1 LDRVARHQVLK
12 IESILPRNKMGLS
25 STTLG
30 NPAQAAPSSGTVAAP
45 TSHPEAKA
53 PISIWKAVAPVAI
66 AVVLALIPV
75 PSGLLPYAW
84 YFFSIFV
91 GVIVG
96 LVLEPLPGAA
106 IALLGITAVTALG
119 RFVLFSP
126 QQLLEAGFRPAN
138 AALTWALSGY
148 SNPTVWLIFGAF
160 ILAFAYEKTGLGHR
174 LALVIIR
181 RMGKSTLLLGY
192 GITLADTIL
201 APFIPSPA
209 ARSGGI
215 IYPIANDL
223 ALDYGSK
230 PNDAS
235 SRRVGSYLMW
245 VAIMTT
251 CVTSSLFL
259 TAASYNLLAAGFVEK
274 LAHVELR
281 WTDWFITAAPA
292 ILPLL
297 VLVPLLTYWLYPP
310 EVKKNAEVPK
320 WAAAQL
326 EKIGPL
332 SRREVILAGIV
343 VLSLVLW
350 VAGGAYVSA
359 ATVAGIAVSLLLIT
373 RVLTWNDIA
382 GHKRA
387 WTTFAWL
394 GALIALCDG
403 LNRVGFV
410 KWFADA
416 IASHMH
422 GLSPHFAM
430 VILLAL
436 FFVAHYLFASVD
448 AYTTAL
454 LPVILLTGASIPGIP
469 VKEFALLLCLEL
481 GIMGV
486 ITPFA
491 DAASPI
497 YANSGYLPPKDY
509 WRLGTIFGAFFLILF
524 LGIGVPW
531 ASLLWGK

>member
-1 LDRVARHQVLK
+1 
-12 IESILPRNKMGLS
+12 MGVPE
-25 STTLG
+25 TTITV
-30 NPAQAAPSSGTVAAP
+30 AQAASRENAKAP
-45 TSHPEAKA
+45 TSHPDAA
-53 PISIWKAVAPVAI
+53 ATSVWKALAPVAI
-66 AVVLALIPV
+66 AIVLAVLPV
-75 PSGLLPYAW
+75 PSGLAPHAW
-84 YFFSIFV
+84 YFFCIFV
-91 GVIVG
+91 GVIIG
-96 LVLEPLPGAA
+96 LILEPLPGAA
-106 IALLGITAVTALG
+106 IAIIGITLVTVLAP
-119 RFVLFSP
+119 FALFSP
-126 QQLLEAGFRPAN
+126 QQLAKPGFRPAS

-148 SNPTVWLIFGAF
+148 NNSTVWLIFGAF
-160 ILAFAYEKTGLGHR
+160 ILALAYSNTGLGHR
-174 LALVIIR
+174 IALVIIK

-192 GITLADTIL
+192 GIALADTIL
-201 APFIPSPA
+201 APFIPSPT

-215 IYPIANDL
+215 IYPIASDL
-223 ALDYGSK
+223 ALDFDSK
-230 PNDAS
+230 PNDVS

-259 TAASYNLLAAGFVEK
+259 TGASFNLLAAGFVEK

-297 VLVPLLTYWLYPP
+297 ILVPVLTYWLYPP
-310 EVKKNAEVPK
+310 EVKRKSEVSN

-326 EKIGPL
+326 EKIGRLTPN
-332 SRREVILAGIV
+332 EMILGAVV

-350 VAGGAYVSA
+350 VAGGAYVGA
-359 ATVAGIAVSLLLIT
+359 ATVALIAVCLLLIT
-373 RVLTWNDIA
+373 RVLTWNDIV

-387 WTTFAWL
+387 WTTLFWL

-410 KWFADA
+410 KWFADG
-416 IASHMH
+416 IAARMH
-422 GLSPHFAM
+422 GFSPHLAM
-430 VILLAL
+430 LILLVL

-454 LPVILLTGASIPGIP
+454 LPVILLTGAAIPGIP
-469 VKEFALLLCLEL
+469 VKEFALLLSMEL

-497 YANSGYLPPKDY
+497 YANSGYLPSKDY
-509 WRLGTIFGAFFLILF
+509 WRLGTIFGALFLTLF

>member
-1 LDRVARHQVLK
+1 
-12 IESILPRNKMGLS
+12 MGLS

-30 NPAQAAPSSGTVAAP
+30 NPTQAAAPSSGTVAAP
-45 TSHPEAKA
+45 SKHPEAGA
-53 PISIWKAVAPVAI
+53 AIPAWRALAPVAI
-66 AVVLALIPV
+66 IVILALLPV
-75 PSGLLPYAW
+75 PSGLAPYAW

-96 LVLEPLPGAA
+96 LILEPLPGAA
-106 IALLGITAVTALG
+106 IAVIGITLVTVLAP
-119 RFVLFSP
+119 FALFSP
-126 QQLLEAGFRPAN
+126 QQLAESGFRPAS
-138 AALTWALSGY
+138 AALAWALSGY
-148 SNPTVWLIFGAF
+148 SNSTVWLIFGAF
-160 ILAFAYEKTGLGHR
+160 ILALAYSNTGLGHR
-174 LALVIIR
+174 IALVIIK

-192 GITLADTIL
+192 GIALADTIL
-201 APFIPSPA
+201 APFIPSPT

-215 IYPIANDL
+215 IYPIASDL

-230 PNDAS
+230 PNDPSA
-235 SRRVGSYLMW
+235 RRVGSYLMW
-245 VAIMTT
+245 VAISTT

-259 TAASYNLLAAGFVEK
+259 TGASFNLLAAGLVEK
-274 LAHVELR
+274 LTQTDLR
-281 WTDWFITAAPA
+281 WTDWFSTAAPA
-292 ILPLL
+292 VIPLL
-297 VLVPLLTYWLYPP
+297 ILIPLLTYWLYPP
-310 EVKKNAEVPK
+310 EVKHSTDVST
-320 WAAAQL
+320 WAALQL
-326 EKIGPL
+326 EKIGRL
-332 SRREVILAGIV
+332 TRNEMILTGVV

-350 VAGGAYVSA
+350 VAGGAYVGA
-359 ATVAGIAVSLLLIT
+359 ATVAGIAVSLMLIT
-373 RVLTWNDIA
+373 GVLSWNDIA

-410 KWFADA
+410 RWFADG
-416 IASHMH
+416 IAGHMH
-422 GLSPHFAM
+422 GLSPHLAM
-430 VILLAL
+430 LILLVL
-436 FFVAHYLFASVD
+436 FFVAHYVFASVD

-454 LPVILLTGASIPGIP
+454 LPVILLTGAAIPGIP
-469 VKEFALLLCLEL
+469 VKEFALLLCMEL

-497 YANSGYLPPKDY
+497 YANSGYLPAKDY
-509 WRLGTIFGAFFLILF
+509 WRLGTTFGAIFLILF

>member
-1 LDRVARHQVLK
+1 MAVSNATINNVVQV
-12 IESILPRNKMGLS
+12 PAS
-25 STTLG
+25 SRTVVT
-30 NPAQAAPSSGTVAAP
+30 PSRR
-45 TSHPEAKA
+45 PEARSKT
-53 PISIWKAVAPVAI
+53 PLWKALAPVAI
-66 AVVLALIPV
+66 TVFLALLPV
-75 PSGLLPYAW
+75 PSGLAPHAW

-106 IALLGITAVTALG
+106 IAIIGITVVTVLG
-119 RFVLFSP
+119 RFALFSP
-126 QQLLEAGFRPAN
+126 QQLSEAGFRPAN

-148 SNPTVWLIFGAF
+148 SNSTVWLIFGAF
-160 ILAFAYEKTGLGHR
+160 ILALAYSSTGLGHR
-174 LALVIIR
+174 IALVIIK

-192 GITLADTIL
+192 GIALADTIL
-201 APFIPSPA
+201 APFIPSPT

-215 IYPIANDL
+215 IYPIASDL

-230 PNDAS
+230 PNDPSA
-235 SRRVGSYLMW
+235 RRVGSYLMW

-259 TAASYNLLAAGFVEK
+259 TGASFNLLAAGFVEK
-274 LAHVELR
+274 LAHVEIR
-281 WTDWFITAAPA
+281 WTDWFITAAPVV
-292 ILPLL
+292 LPLL
-297 VLVPLLTYWLYPP
+297 ILTPLLTYWLYPP
-310 EVKKNAEVPK
+310 EVKRNSDVSK
-320 WAAAQL
+320 WAATQL
-326 EKIGPL
+326 EKIGRL
-332 SRREVILAGIV
+332 TRNEMILTGVV

-350 VAGGAYVSA
+350 VAGGAYVGA
-359 ATVAGIAVSLLLIT
+359 ATVAGIAVSLLLLT
-373 RVLTWNDIA
+373 GVLSWNDIA

-410 KWFADA
+410 KWFADG
-416 IASHMH
+416 IAEHMH
-422 GLSPHFAM
+422 GLSPHLAM
-430 VILLAL
+430 LILLAL
-436 FFVAHYLFASVD
+436 FFVAHYVFASVD

-454 LPVILLTGASIPGIP
+454 LPVILLTGAAIPGIP
-469 VKEFALLLCLEL
+469 VKEFALLLCMEL

-497 YANSGYLPPKDY
+497 YANSGYLPAKDY
-509 WRLGTIFGAFFLILF
+509 WRLGTTFGAIFLVLF

>member
-1 LDRVARHQVLK
+1 MATELNTAPNPPVA
-12 IESILPRNKMGLS
+12 SATNILVPVQK
-25 STTLG
+25 
-30 NPAQAAPSSGTVAAP
+30 
-45 TSHPEAKA
+45 SHIRIRETIT
-53 PISIWKAVAPVAI
+53 PIAVALI
-66 AVVLALIPV
+66 LALLPA
-75 PSGLLPYAW
+75 PPGLPHFAW
-84 YFFSIFV
+84 TYFSIFA

-106 IALLGITAVTALG
+106 IALIGLTLITALD
-119 RFVLFSP
+119 RFALFSP
-126 QQLLEAGFRPAN
+126 QQLSEPGFRPAS
-138 AALTWALSGY
+138 AALGWALSGY

-160 ILAFAYEKTGLGHR
+160 LLALGYERTGLGQR
-174 LALVIIR
+174 IALVIVK
-181 RMGKSTLLLGY
+181 RMGKNTLLLGY
-192 GITLADTIL
+192 GVALADTIL

-230 PNDAS
+230 PNDVS
-235 SRRVGSYLMW
+235 SRRVGGYLMW
-245 VAIMTT
+245 VAVMTT

-259 TAASYNLLAAGFVEK
+259 TGASFNLLAAGFVEK

-297 VLVPLLTYWLYPP
+297 VLVPVLTYWLYPP
-310 EVKKNAEVPK
+310 EVKQNAEVSK
-320 WAAAQL
+320 WAATQL
-326 EKIGPL
+326 QKIGPL
-332 SRREVILAGIV
+332 SRNEMILAAVV

-350 VAGGAYVSA
+350 VAGGAYVGA

-410 KWFADA
+410 KWFADG

-430 VILLAL
+430 ILLLVL

-454 LPVILLTGASIPGIP
+454 LPVILLTGAAIPGIP
-469 VKEFALLLCLEL
+469 VKEFAMLLCMEL

-486 ITPFA
+486 ISPFA

-497 YANSGYLPPKDY
+497 YQNSGYLPAKDY
-509 WRLGTIFGAFFLILF
+509 WRLGTIFGAIFLLF
-524 LGIGVPW
+524 VLVIGVPW
-531 ASLLWGK
+531 ASLLWRK

>member
-1 LDRVARHQVLK
+1 MATELNTAPNPPVA
-12 IESILPRNKMGLS
+12 SATNILVPVQK
-25 STTLG
+25 
-30 NPAQAAPSSGTVAAP
+30 
-45 TSHPEAKA
+45 SHIRIRETIT
-53 PISIWKAVAPVAI
+53 PIAVALI
-66 AVVLALIPV
+66 LALLPA
-75 PSGLLPYAW
+75 PPGLPHFAW
-84 YFFSIFV
+84 TYFSIFA

-106 IALLGITAVTALG
+106 IALIGLTLITALD
-119 RFVLFSP
+119 RFALFSP
-126 QQLLEAGFRPAN
+126 QQLSEPGFRPAS
-138 AALTWALSGY
+138 AALGWALSGY

-160 ILAFAYEKTGLGHR
+160 LLALGYERTGLGHR
-174 LALVIIR
+174 IALVIVK
-181 RMGKSTLLLGY
+181 RMGKNTLLLGY
-192 GITLADTIL
+192 GIALADTIL
-201 APFIPSPA
+201 APFIPSPT

-215 IYPIANDL
+215 IYPIASDL

-230 PNDAS
+230 PNDPS
-235 SRRVGSYLMW
+235 SRRVGGYLMW
-245 VAIMTT
+245 VAVMTT

-259 TAASYNLLAAGFVEK
+259 TGASFNLLAAGFVEK

-281 WTDWFITAAPA
+281 WTDWFITAAPVV
-292 ILPLL
+292 IPLL
-297 VLVPLLTYWLYPP
+297 VLTPVLTYWLYPP
-310 EVKKNAEVPK
+310 EVKRNSEVSK
-320 WAAAQL
+320 WAATQL
-326 EKIGPL
+326 ERLGSL
-332 SRREVILAGIV
+332 TRNEMILAGV
-343 VLSLVLW
+343 VALSLVLW
-350 VAGGAYVSA
+350 VAGGAYVGA
-359 ATVAGIAVSLLLIT
+359 ATVAGIAVSVMLIT

-410 KWFADA
+410 KWFADG

-422 GLSPHFAM
+422 GLSPHSAII
-430 VILLAL
+430 ILLAL
-436 FFVAHYLFASVD
+436 FFLAHFVFASVD

-454 LPVILLTGASIPGIP
+454 LPVILLTGAAIPGIP
-469 VKEFALLLCLEL
+469 VKQFALLLCMEL

-486 ITPFA
+486 IPPFA

-497 YANSGYLPPKDY
+497 YANSGYLPAKDY
-509 WRLGTIFGAFFLILF
+509 WRLGTTFGAIFLILF

>member
-1 LDRVARHQVLK
+1 V
-12 IESILPRNKMGLS
+12 
-25 STTLG
+25 
-30 NPAQAAPSSGTVAAP
+30 
-45 TSHPEAKA
+45 
-53 PISIWKAVAPVAI
+53 WKAVAPVAI
-66 AVVLALIPV
+66 AIVLALLPV
-75 PSGLLPYAW
+75 PSGLASHAW
-84 YFFSIFV
+84 YFFAIFV

-96 LVLEPLPGAA
+96 LILEPLPGAA
-106 IALLGITAVTALG
+106 VAIIGITVATVLA
-119 RFVLFSP
+119 RFALFSP
-126 QQLLEAGFRPAN
+126 QQLSQPGFHQAS
-138 AALTWALSGY
+138 AALAWALSGY
-148 SNPTVWLIFGAF
+148 SNSTVWLIFGAF
-160 ILAFAYEKTGLGHR
+160 ILALGYDKTGLGHR
-174 LALVIIR
+174 IALVIIK

-192 GITLADTIL
+192 GIALADLML
-201 APFIPSPA
+201 APFIPSPT

-230 PNDAS
+230 PNDPS

-259 TAASYNLLAAGFVEK
+259 TAASFNLLAVGFVEK
-274 LAHVELR
+274 LAHIELS
-281 WTDWFITAAPA
+281 WTDWFLTAAPA
-292 ILPLL
+292 IIPLL
-297 VLVPLLTYWLYPP
+297 ILIPVLTYWLYPP
-310 EVKKNAEVPK
+310 EVKRNSEVSK
-320 WAAAQL
+320 WAATQL

-332 SRREVILAGIV
+332 SRREMILAGVV

-359 ATVAGIAVSLLLIT
+359 ATVAFIAVSLMLMT
-373 RVLTWNDIA
+373 RVLTWSDIA
-382 GHKRA
+382 SHKRA

-410 KWFADA
+410 KWFADG
-416 IASHMH
+416 IAAHMQ
-422 GLSPHFAM
+422 GFSPHLAM
-430 VILLAL
+430 MILLAL
-436 FFVAHYLFASVD
+436 FFVAHYVFASVD

-454 LPVILLTGASIPGIP
+454 LPVILLTGAAIPGIP
-469 VKEFALLLCLEL
+469 VKEFALLLCMEL

-497 YANSGYLPPKDY
+497 YANSGYLPAKDY
-509 WRLGTIFGAFFLILF
+509 WRLGTIFGAIFLFVL
-524 LGIGVPW
+524 LSIGVPW
-531 ASLLWGK
+531 AGVLWKK

>member
-1 LDRVARHQVLK
+1 MGTEV
-12 IESILPRNKMGLS
+12 STTILAGAKQASLS
-25 STTLG
+25 SDAVAKPGKPKAESAT
-30 NPAQAAPSSGTVAAP
+30 PA
-45 TSHPEAKA
+45 
-53 PISIWKAVAPVAI
+53 WKALAPVAV
-66 AVVLALIPV
+66 AVILALLPV
-75 PSGLLPYAW
+75 PSGLTHHAW

-96 LVLEPLPGAA
+96 LILEPLPGAA
-106 IALLGITAVTALG
+106 VALIGITVVTVLG
-119 RFVLFSP
+119 RVVLFSP
-126 QQLLEAGFRPAN
+126 QELSQQGFRPAN
-138 AALTWALSGY
+138 AALSWALSGY
-148 SNPTVWLIFGAF
+148 SNSTVWLIFGAF
-160 ILAFAYEKTGLGHR
+160 ILALGYSKTGLGHR
-174 LALVIIR
+174 LALIIIK
-181 RMGKSTLLLGY
+181 RMGKNTLLLGY
-192 GITLADTIL
+192 GIALADTIL
-201 APFIPSPA
+201 APFIPSPT

-230 PNDAS
+230 PNDVT

-259 TAASYNLLAAGFVEK
+259 TGASFNLLAAGFVEK
-274 LAHVELR
+274 LAHIELR

-292 ILPLL
+292 FIPLL
-297 VLVPLLTYWLYPP
+297 ILVPVLTYWLYPP
-310 EVKKNAEVPK
+310 EVKRNNEVSQ

-332 SRREVILAGIV
+332 TRGEMILAGTV

-350 VAGGAYVSA
+350 VAGGAYVGA
-359 ATVAGIAVSLLLIT
+359 ATVASIAVCLMLVT
-373 RVLTWNDIA
+373 GVLTWGDIA
-382 GHKRA
+382 EHKRA

-410 KWFADA
+410 KWFADG
-416 IASHMH
+416 IATHMR
-422 GLSPHFAM
+422 GFSPHLAM
-430 VILLAL
+430 IILLAL
-436 FFVAHYLFASVD
+436 FFVAHYAFASVD

-454 LPVILLTGASIPGIP
+454 LPVILLTGAAIPGIP
-469 VKEFALLLCLEL
+469 VKEFALLLCMEL

-497 YANSGYLPPKDY
+497 YANSGYLPAKDY
-509 WRLGTIFGAFFLILF
+509 WRLGTIFGATFLILF

-531 ASLLWGK
+531 ATLLWGN

>member
-1 LDRVARHQVLK
+1 
-12 IESILPRNKMGLS
+12 MGFS
-25 STTLG
+25 SATLA
-30 NPAQAAPSSGTVAAP
+30 NVTEAVSSGTIPKPGRRPDANVGTP
-45 TSHPEAKA
+45 V
-53 PISIWKAVAPVAI
+53 WKALAPVAI
-66 AVVLALIPV
+66 AAALAFVPV
-75 PSGLLPYAW
+75 PSGLAHHAW
-84 YFFSIFV
+84 YFFCIFV

-106 IALLGITAVTALG
+106 IAIIGITLVSVLG

-126 QQLLEAGFRPAN
+126 QQLSGAGFHPAS
-138 AALTWALSGY
+138 AALAWALSGY
-148 SNPTVWLIFGAF
+148 SNSTVWLIFGAF
-160 ILAFAYEKTGLGHR
+160 ILALGYDKTGLGHR
-174 LALVIIR
+174 IALVIIK
-181 RMGKSTLLLGY
+181 RMGKNTLLLGY
-192 GITLADTIL
+192 GIALADTML
-201 APFIPSPA
+201 APFIPSPT

-230 PNDAS
+230 PNDAT

-259 TAASYNLLAAGFVEK
+259 TGASFNLLAAGFVEK

-281 WTDWFITAAPA
+281 WTDWFITAAP
-292 ILPLL
+292 IMIPLL
-297 VLVPLLTYWLYPP
+297 ILVPLLTYWLYPP
-310 EVKKNAEVPK
+310 EVKQNSEVSS

-326 EKIGPL
+326 DKIGPL
-332 SRREVILAGIV
+332 TKPEMILAAIV

-350 VAGGAYVSA
+350 VAGGAYVGA
-359 ATVAGIAVSLLLIT
+359 ATVAGIAVCLMLVT
-373 RVLTWNDIA
+373 RVLSWNDIA
-382 GHKRA
+382 EHKRA

-416 IASHMH
+416 IATHMR
-422 GLSPHFAM
+422 GFSPHLAM
-430 VILLAL
+430 ILLLAL
-436 FFVAHYLFASVD
+436 FFVAHYVFASVD

-454 LPVILLTGASIPGIP
+454 LPVILLTGAAIPGIP
-469 VKEFALLLCLEL
+469 VKEFALLLCMEL

-491 DAASPI
+491 DAASPV
-497 YANSGYLPPKDY
+497 YANSGYLPAKDY
-509 WRLGTIFGAFFLILF
+509 WRLGTIFGAIFLILF
-524 LGIGVPW
+524 LSIGVPW
-531 ASLLWGK
+531 AHVLWGK

>member
-1 LDRVARHQVLK
+1 MGVSNTTISNVVQV
-12 IESILPRNKMGLS
+12 P
-25 STTLG
+25 
-30 NPAQAAPSSGTVAAP
+30 PSSETVVTP
-45 TSHPEAKA
+45 SVRFEARPKT
-53 PISIWKAVAPVAI
+53 PLWKALAPVAI
-66 AVVLALIPV
+66 AVILALLPV
-75 PSGLLPYAW
+75 PSGLAPHAR
-84 YFFSIFV
+84 YFFAIFV
-91 GVIVG
+91 GVIVV

-106 IALLGITAVTALG
+106 IAVIGITVVSVLG
-119 RFVLFSP
+119 RFTLFSP
-126 QQLLEAGFRPAN
+126 QQLSEPGFRPAN
-138 AALTWALSGY
+138 AALAWALSGY
-148 SNPTVWLIFGAF
+148 NNSTVWLIFGAF
-160 ILAFAYEKTGLGHR
+160 ILALAYSNTGLGHR
-174 LALVIIR
+174 IALVIIK
-181 RMGKSTLLLGY
+181 RMGKSTLRLGY
-192 GITLADTIL
+192 GIALADTIL

-215 IYPIANDL
+215 IYPIASDL

-230 PNDAS
+230 PNDVS
-235 SRRVGSYLMW
+235 SRRVGGYLMW
-245 VAIMTT
+245 VAVMTT

-259 TAASYNLLAAGFVEK
+259 TGASFNLLAAGFVEK

-297 VLVPLLTYWLYPP
+297 VLVPVLTYWLYPP
-310 EVKKNAEVPK
+310 EVKQNAEVSK
-320 WAAAQL
+320 WAATQL
-326 EKIGPL
+326 QKIGPL
-332 SRREVILAGIV
+332 SRNEMILAAVV

-350 VAGGAYVSA
+350 VAGGAYVGA

-410 KWFADA
+410 KWFADG
-416 IASHMH
+416 IATHLH
-422 GLSPHFAM
+422 GFSPRLAM
-430 VILLAL
+430 FILLAL
-436 FFVAHYLFASVD
+436 FFVAHYVFASVD

-454 LPVILLTGASIPGIP
+454 LPVILLTGAAIPGIP
-469 VKEFALLLCLEL
+469 VKEFALLLCMAL

-497 YANSGYLPPKDY
+497 YANSGYLPAKDY
-509 WRLGTIFGAFFLILF
+509 WRLGTTFGAIFLILF